1 MKEKIN
7 LKKILVVIIIIA
19 AIIIAI
25 FSFLVNNKGNDTV
38 KMNENR
44 RFQEIGLKYLIENEF
59 LDYKQLNILNK
70 NGDEY
75 QETNKYVFAI
85 SKTMEK
91 NRSNIAST
99 EDVKQMYSYYFG
111 YNLDLDEESEIIS
124 NIQEKSKNKYAYDEE
139 NRNIIEEQEKIDNIE
154 NNNGETELD
163 DNEENVDNYFYEIT
177 EISYK
182 EDICEIKL
190 NIRVYDDIKISE
202 YLINE
207 QYDDEFE
214 REKNYYLYNKIYSN
228 DTIDYSTKNQIISK
242 IITDENK
249 ENLTKKIRE
258 AVLTIKIDKDRYII
272 EDYIED
278 QEVS

>member
-214 REKNYYLYNKIYSN
+214 REKNYYLYNKIYSD